1 MSLCQWPTEETT
13 TTATEADDMT
23 NTKGLGT
30 EKGNDDDEDDDDDDK
45 GGGTLLE
52 VATEE
57 VHRKQGAETR
67 CLVMT

>member
-1 MSLCQWPTEETT
+1 MKEQRVASAHDMSLCQWPTEETT

-45 GGGTLLE
+45 GGGG
-52 VATEE
+52 
-57 VHRKQGAETR
+57 HFSR
-67 CLVMT
+67 

>member
-30 EKGNDDDEDDDDDDK
+30 EKGNDDDEDDDEDDDDDDK
-45 GGGTLLE
+45 GGGG
-52 VATEE
+52 
-57 VHRKQGAETR
+57 HF
-67 CLVMT
+67 